1 MGTIG
6 EAVRRR
12 RSGLRAGVAGRIL
25 DFALIAIIAAFLILL
40 GTKVAAQGG
49 SFFIQILT
57 FAIANG
63 GIYAL
68 IALGYTMVYG
78 IIELI
83 NFAHGDVFAFG
94 AFLSASLLP
103 IFGLREGGAFTAGSV
118 IAHDP
123 GLDAVSNL
131 WNLSETLNLTPIT
144 VLAIQVAIAAIAMGA
159 AILVRAK
166 GRRAK

>member
-12 RSGLRAGVAGRIL
+12 RSALRTGLTGRIL
-25 DFALIAIIAAFLILL
+25 DLGLLIIVAVFLLFLGQRIIAE
-40 GTKVAAQGG
+40 GP
-49 SFFIQILT
+49 SFFLQILT
-57 FAIANG
+57 FALANG

-94 AFLSASLLP
+94 AFGSLWLME
-103 IFGLREGGAFTAGSV
+103 RMDANMADVTAQYNNT
-118 IAHDP
+118 
-123 GLDAVSNL
+123 LLAVA
-131 WNLSETLNLTPIT
+131 T
-144 VLAIQVAIAAIAMGA
+144 IAASMLFA
-159 AILVRAK
+159 AIICAVLGVLIDRIAY
-166 GRRAK
+166 RPLRN